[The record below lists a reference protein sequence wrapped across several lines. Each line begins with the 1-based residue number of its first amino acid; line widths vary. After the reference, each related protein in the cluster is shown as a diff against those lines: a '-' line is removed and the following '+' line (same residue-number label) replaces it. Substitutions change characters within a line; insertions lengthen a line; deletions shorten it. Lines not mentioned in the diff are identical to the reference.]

1 MNCPYCNH
9 WNIPGADTCEN
20 CRQDLAE
27 LDHPQASS
35 KVEASMM
42 ESTLAKLNLKPTCIV
57 TPDTKV
63 GEVVAILQER
73 KFGCALV
80 GDVSNIVGIFSERDV
95 LIRLADRY
103 EESINLP
110 ISEFMTLNPEMLDI
124 NTPIA
129 YALNRMSIGDFRHLP
144 ITKNGHLEGIISLR
158 AMLSF
163 LSEWYPDLIKSKME
177 PA

>member
-1 MNCPYCNH
+1 MNCPYCSH

-27 LDHPQASS
+27 LDLPQASS
-35 KVEASMM
+35 EVEASIM
-42 ESTLAKLNLKPTCIV
+42 ESTLAKFELKPTCV
-57 TPDTKV
+57 VAPDTRV
-63 GEVVAILQER
+63 AEVIAVLQER

-80 GDVSNIVGIFSERDV
+80 GDASNIVGIFSERDV
-95 LIRLADRY
+95 LVRLSDSY
-103 EESINLP
+103 EESINFP
-110 ISEFMTLNPEMLDI
+110 ISEFMTPNPEMLDI

-129 YALNRMSIGDFRHLP
+129 YALNRMSVGDFRHLP

-163 LSEWYPDLIKSKME
+163 LSKWYPDLIKPKKES
-177 PA
+177 A